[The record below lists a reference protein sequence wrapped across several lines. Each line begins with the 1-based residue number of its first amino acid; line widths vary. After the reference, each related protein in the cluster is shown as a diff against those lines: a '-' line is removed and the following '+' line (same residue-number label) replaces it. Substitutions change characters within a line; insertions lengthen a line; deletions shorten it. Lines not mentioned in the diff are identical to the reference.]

1 MGSGLL
7 LVPIHTDG
15 EEYTLEGTLV
25 SGRPPALENLSSSS
39 QEGLFPSVFGAK
51 TPFLDFSITF
61 QPLLHL
67 NCWYCT
73 EKCLG
78 SSKCCWRTN
87 LDGQGDFFFFS
98 QCYPPKSSCASRA
111 ELPDH
116 QQNPSLPGPRM
127 QIYIHPLH
135 GLRWTASGK
144 AGGSNAELMLQ
155 G

>member
-87 LDGQGDFFFFS
+87 LDGQGDFFFFPS
-98 QCYPPKSSCASRA
+98 ATLLNQVVHQGLNYLTTSKTHPCQAQGCRFTFILSMVCDGQPRA
-111 ELPDH
+111 KQEAA
-116 QQNPSLPGPRM
+116 M
-127 QIYIHPLH
+127 Q
-135 GLRWTASGK
+135 S
-144 AGGSNAELMLQ
+144 
-155 G
+155 